1 MFLLFPLLDD
11 KMDSPHKWYCDY
23 IGATTGGNKAVMFP
37 SRQAFHSHW
46 SIFLRILTTL
56 WAFTVEWKVWTHMNV
71 WHSHTFI
78 PYILSNVNR
87 GLCLCRDTQTEPRH
101 EDLKWWAYW
110 FTAVIRTTTV
120 CKLHYFSDTIFF
132 AFLWKKKVTRSKPI
146 NTTSVNCVLI
156 RSVWR
161 IHDVISSLILWNS
174 SLCGDFICSPHTSHF
189 LQCWSSC
196 SLLLSKPQWVHPAS
210 SISTKYLKYFGLN
223 RKLEISA
230 N

>member
-56 WAFTVEWKVWTHMNV
+56 WAFTVEWKVWTHMKV
-71 WHSHTFI
+71 WLCHTFI

-132 AFLWKKKVTRSKPI
+132 AFLWEKKVTRSKPI

-161 IHDVISSLILWNS
+161 IHDVISSLIYE
-174 SLCGDFICSPHTSHF
+174 I
-189 LQCWSSC
+189 
-196 SLLLSKPQWVHPAS
+196 LLYVEILFVRPTQVTFFSVGLPAA
-210 SISTKYLKYFGLN
+210 TQQATV
-223 RKLEISA
+223 SA
-230 N
+230 PCIIN